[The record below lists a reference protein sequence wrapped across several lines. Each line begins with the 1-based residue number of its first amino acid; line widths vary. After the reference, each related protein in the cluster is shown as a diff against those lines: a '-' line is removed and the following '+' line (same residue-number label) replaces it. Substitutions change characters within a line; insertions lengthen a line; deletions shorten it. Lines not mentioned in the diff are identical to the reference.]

1 MGFWYGKNDFFQ
13 HFDSRVANII
23 SFVIKVIGK
32 FLISYYRYNYDRI
45 NPIYSIKCQISKLKL
60 PNYKSPCRH
69 PHINRRVSLWLN
81 RPWHIAFISES
92 TLPFEN
98 PRAPAVR
105 ALEELPSCKESFN
118 GIGRCEKATLTAG
131 LQFGKFL
138 KNSNYIGI
146 LDKVTV
152 FQFSLFF

>member
-1 MGFWYGKNDFFQ
+1 
-13 HFDSRVANII
+13 
-23 SFVIKVIGK
+23 
-32 FLISYYRYNYDRI
+32 
-45 NPIYSIKCQISKLKL
+45 
-60 PNYKSPCRH
+60 
-69 PHINRRVSLWLN
+69 
-81 RPWHIAFISES
+81 
-92 TLPFEN
+92 
-98 PRAPAVR
+98 
-105 ALEELPSCKESFN
+105 LEELPSCKESFN